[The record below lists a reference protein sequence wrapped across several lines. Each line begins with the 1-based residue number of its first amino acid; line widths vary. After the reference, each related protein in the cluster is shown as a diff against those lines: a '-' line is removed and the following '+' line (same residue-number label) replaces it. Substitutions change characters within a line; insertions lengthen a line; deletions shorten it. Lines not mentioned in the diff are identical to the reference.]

1 MVPLGGAPWRWC
13 LLVVP
18 LGGAAPWWCCPLA
31 VVCCCSF
38 FFRYGFAF
46 FFPQKWLF
54 EFGGGVVGRAFGLA
68 LCFSLAPQH
77 HQRTT
82 SSAPPSGPLFRASL
96 LFPRDSINIAKKDV
110 VLYLAAPL
118 PCCRPAATPLPRC
131 PSAALL
137 PLRCPAA
144 ACCHSATSLPPRCLT
159 TTPPPRYLAAAPL
172 PRNHPLPCCL
182 TTSLPLRCL
191 AAAPDLAT
199 TPLPHY
205 LATTPPPVG
214 SGLGHGP
221 QATNHRPHTRGR
233 RPGVRFGVLCEKEF
247 RRALVAAHW
256 SPPPSQNPNPISRS
270 RLLPIPA
277 AQEPLSSMLADQ
289 QADSFGINPHRQ
301 TNPAKCASTPKLF
314 RGTKDQPTTQNTNKP
329 MQTRPDFFGVPKIN
343 QKHDQA

>member
-1 MVPLGGAPWRWC
+1 MPKRMLFCTSLPR
-13 LLVVP
+13 
-18 LGGAAPWWCCPLA
+18 CCPA
-31 VVCCCSF
+31 
-38 FFRYGFAF
+38 
-46 FFPQKWLF
+46 
-54 EFGGGVVGRAFGLA
+54 A
-68 LCFSLAPQH
+68 LLPPRCP
-77 HQRTT
+77 
-82 SSAPPSGPLFRASL
+82 SAALLPL
-96 LFPRDSINIAKKDV
+96 
-110 VLYLAAPL
+110 
-118 PCCRPAATPLPRC
+118 RC

-144 ACCHSATSLPPRCLT
+144 ACCHSATSLPPRYLATTRCLAASL
-159 TTPPPRYLAAAPL
+159 PRY
-172 PRNHPLPCCL
+172 H
-182 TTSLPLRCL
+182 S

-314 RGTKDQPTTQNTNKP
+314 RGTKDQPTTQNTNEP